1 MIFRRRKR
9 SLQRLLI
16 VEDEPLI
23 AFEIEYA
30 LTSEDYT
37 VVATVDHGEQAME
50 VMAAEPVDA
59 LVTDIGLA
67 GELRGT
73 DIARTAF
80 DQGIKVLLV
89 TGNCPD
95 DASQFAHA
103 CLLKP
108 YRDTDLID
116 ALRTLDRRAAGET
129 VESTR
134 KLTIFPTPGA

>member
-37 VVATVDHGEQAME
+37 VVATVDHGEQAMA
-50 VMAAEPVDA
+50 VMASEPVDA

-73 DIARTAF
+73 DIARAAF
-80 DQGIKVLLV
+80 DKGIKVLLV
-89 TGNCPD
+89 TGNCPE
-95 DASQFAHA
+95 DAGEFAHA

-108 YRDTDLID
+108 YREADLID
-116 ALRTLDRRAAGET
+116 ALRTLDRMAAGEA
-129 VESTR
+129 VSSTR
-134 KLTIFPTPGA
+134 RLTIYPTAN